1 MRYIISAAYRKKLAD
16 ACEKAAAMPLIKW
29 MAIGNG
35 AEDENGAVIEL
46 TGNEAALHNELLR
59 KELDTVNR
67 AGDLQIDCDC
77 NLTMDEL
84 SESRINEI
92 ALFDTDGDPVA
103 IKVFEGREKKQG
115 MEMTFRMSL
124 KY

>member
-1 MRYIISAAYRKKLAD
+1 MRFIISAAYRKKLAD
-16 ACEKAAAMPLIKW
+16 ACETAAALPLIKW

-35 AEDENGAVIEL
+35 AEDKEGVVIEL
-46 TGNEAALHNELLR
+46 TGNETALHNELLR
-59 KELDTVNR
+59 KELEAVNR
-67 AGDLQIDCDC
+67 VDDLQIDCDC
-77 NLTMDEL
+77 NLTMAEL

-92 ALFDTDGDPVA
+92 ALYDEDGDPVA

>member
-16 ACEKAAAMPLIKW
+16 ACETAAAMPLVKW

-35 AEDENGAVIEL
+35 AEDETGTVIEL
-46 TGNEAALHNELLR
+46 TGNEVALHNELLR
-59 KELDTVNR
+59 KELEIVNR
-67 AGDLQIDCDC
+67 VDDLQIDYDC

>member
-16 ACEKAAAMPLIKW
+16 ACETATAMPLVKW

-35 AEDENGAVIEL
+35 AEDETGTVIEL
-46 TGNEAALHNELLR
+46 TGNEVALHNELLR
-59 KELDTVNR
+59 KELETVNR
-67 AGDLQIDCDC
+67 ADDLQIDCDC

-92 ALFDTDGDPVA
+92 ALFDEEGDPVA

>member
-1 MRYIISAAYRKKLAD
+1 MRFIISTLYRKKLAD
-16 ACEKAAAMPLIKW
+16 ACETSSAIPRVKW

-35 AEDENGAVIEL
+35 AEEETGAVIEL
-46 TGNEAALHNELLR
+46 TGNEITLRNELLR
-59 KELDTVNR
+59 KELDTVKR
-67 AGDLQIDCDC
+67 ANNLQIDYEC
-77 NLTMDEL
+77 NLQIEEL
-84 SESRINEI
+84 PEIRINEI
-92 ALFDTDGDPVA
+92 ALFDTNGDLVA